1 MSHFSTIKTQL
12 KESKPLIKALN
23 QLGYVI
29 NQEEKF
35 VKGYKGQF
43 TAVDISMDL
52 PNNTKV
58 GFKWDNNS
66 NSYELVT
73 DLDLWKF
80 DLPVERFISKV
91 TQMYAYHT
99 IISKSE
105 DDGYQI
111 VEQKNKNDGSIEL
124 VLTKWE
130 SQPLDINSKSKL
142 DNINEIR
149 ELTGFEPVL
158 GGGLTEKAIW
168 VDESRCIGCRYC
180 AHVATN
186 TFIVDEDYGRSRAIR
201 QDGDNLETLEEA
213 IDTCPVDCI
222 HWVKF
227 EDLEDLENS
236 LDRDMFQSLGKLP
249 RMNKH

>member
-1 MSHFSTIKTQL
+1 
-12 KESKPLIKALN
+12 
-23 QLGYVI
+23 
-29 NQEEKF
+29 
-35 VKGYKGQF
+35 
-43 TAVDISMDL
+43 
-52 PNNTKV
+52 
-58 GFKWDNNS
+58 
-66 NSYELVT
+66 
-73 DLDLWKF
+73 
-80 DLPVERFISKV
+80 
-91 TQMYAYHT
+91 
-99 IISKSE
+99 
-105 DDGYQI
+105 
-111 VEQKNKNDGSIEL
+111 
-124 VLTKWE
+124 
-130 SQPLDINSKSKL
+130 LDINSKSKL
-142 DNINEIR
+142 DNINETI

-158 GGGLTEKAIW
+158 GGRLTEKAIW